1 MSDRIAFIGGGNMA
15 YALAT
20 RLAAVGSFDV
30 LVSEPMA
37 EQRARFRAPVATT
50 ADNREAILGAST
62 VVLAVK
68 PQVLEAVLREIAP
81 AVDAGQLIVSI
92 AAGVPLAAIE
102 RWLGDRRAV
111 VRCMPNT
118 PALIGAGISGLIAN
132 QAVTMEQRRTAQA
145 VLSAAGEVVW
155 FESDSDL
162 DAVTAISGSGPAYF
176 FAVIEALVA
185 AATKLGLSP
194 DTATR
199 LVVATARGAAI
210 MAGENDPA
218 ELRARVTSPGGT
230 TQRAL
235 SILAA
240 QSLPETFDAAVR
252 GAFER
257 SRELA
262 SEFAGTSNASS
273 TKESRRDG

>member
-1 MSDRIAFIGGGNMA
+1 M
-15 YALAT
+15 
-20 RLAAVGSFDV
+20 
-30 LVSEPMA
+30 
-37 EQRARFRAPVATT
+37 
-50 ADNREAILGAST
+50 
-62 VVLAVK
+62 
-68 PQVLEAVLREIAP
+68 
-81 AVDAGQLIVSI
+81 
-92 AAGVPLAAIE
+92 
-102 RWLGDRRAV
+102 
-111 VRCMPNT
+111 
-118 PALIGAGISGLIAN
+118 
-132 QAVTMEQRRTAQA
+132 
-145 VLSAAGEVVW
+145 LSAAGEVVW